1 MSLENQKRIN
11 KAIAES
17 TAQQA
22 KHRTQLELMQK
33 SSDEITRYFQQM
45 TQWVIQMMIINKLQ
59 EAWRQAVDYASEYYD
74 ALNEIRVV
82 TGMTQEEADALGES
96 YRQMAQ
102 EMNLTS
108 TQIAKSAVDI
118 YRQGYGS
125 ADDVVGVSKGASVF
139 GAITKMD
146 TDKAM
151 ETMTAALQNFQ
162 RDGESMEHLAFRI
175 ADSWSY
181 LGDAVATE
189 ASDIGDAMSKV
200 AGSAVNVGLS
210 LEQTSAWAAVV
221 MAKTQESAETI
232 GTSLNSMITRYTKLT
247 AGGFNSIITDE
258 DGEEVAYN
266 DVAKA
271 LQKVG
276 IATYSAVEGFRD
288 YGSVMDEL
296 GTKWKD
302 LTSAEQNYIAFQMA
316 GTRNMNRF
324 ITLMNGYEEATRLT
338 GEALNSNGVAMEKY
352 GVWMETVEAAQN
364 NLENSLEDLYALLM
378 DGSVVRGFYNGM
390 ASIVDVVN
398 EGTEATG
405 GLNIALPG
413 IAAGIALITV
423 AAKALTAT
431 MSKTGGMFALMQ
443 AHPIVSIATA
453 FGALVTVATLAGKA
467 VEYFAEADRR
477 AAEATK
483 ALSDEL
489 AAERAS
495 IKKLA
500 DDIGSLEG
508 VANPTTE
515 NVDALKNAITQLSTA
530 APDLAAKFNLDA
542 NAIDNFSGSVEN
554 AKKALDEYL
563 KTERYN
569 AFKQAH
575 EGIGDAER
583 TYNDA
588 YADLYGPGTSL
599 FGGGKTEAVKSV
611 ADMRKQFEWINNE
624 IRIAREEIT
633 GQFAGK
639 TELYGLTAKDI
650 LSSSM
655 SISELESLRD
665 QMLAKTTDRWDKENI
680 EVDFTSFING
690 KTMME
695 GLQAELAIAEAQ
707 LETIT
712 ADAKQRM
719 QESIQV
725 MISDVL
731 NPAAYPELSF
741 EDMLNIDALL
751 GNFDYSGLNYDQA
764 RSLMTEIVANYN
776 EEFRDVIENA
786 NWNMAALE
794 EDGMSEAIYQ
804 SMIAGLNDPRVG
816 EIKPYLNQL
825 YGSYIL
831 DWTKARSDFKRE
843 LGNQNVGELIAAGFD
858 TENLLN
864 LIQTNLIGD
873 LPDGVTMQSV
883 IDQILEYDPS
893 EGYTREGW
901 IKNIFRKE
909 GIETKQ
915 SITDLEAILKAG
927 NTAINEQLQELGKL
941 KIENSGFKDIFQG
954 LLDGGSIQEIAL
966 GLARSVLGEGATD
979 DAVAEYA
986 KEIAEAFV
994 GANPLI
1000 AAAMD
1005 STSGTI
1011 KEGSEGI
1018 VESLKDMDVSA
1029 ILNDLWAA
1037 GTDGDARAVIGEHIE
1052 GITTLQEAQ
1061 KALET
1066 AMSVEKGTDAYS
1078 EAMQK
1083 VADYVQ
1089 IPVEALG
1096 DLSLAQ
1102 EIIST
1107 DMDEVNAKLLSL
1119 ANTMMQAGNL
1129 KFDEDGRIVDATG
1142 ETNTL
1147 TAAMEVLLEYCD
1159 YELGE
1164 DGLFGSISAQALM
1177 AANSVSALASLAGQ
1191 IRDEES
1197 NNRSD
1202 REGHRSA
1209 LAELETAFDEGGAE
1223 GMSKAFED
1231 LDDEIRNGIAE
1242 TYPELVKSMDDV
1254 VNGAEDSKNAVAKMR
1269 KEFDKADTRATAK
1282 NFRKTADAIG
1292 QLEKNAVDAED
1303 AIAEYRDEMDALNEA
1318 SQAFETLSKKGFTE
1332 DTADE
1337 LDTLA
1342 TYLGTTS
1349 DLLKQN
1355 WDASGISNALAQAAA
1370 EGRSALSALQEA
1382 AFIDIAV
1389 QGRSD
1394 VDFSSVQGQLI
1405 ATEGLA
1411 AGAAEKLQRLGLFEV
1426 KTVGLDT
1433 VYQMLNPETGLFET
1447 KMAKSNVEVLVP
1459 TASNPISTGFKST
1472 GSGGGGGGGGG
1483 GSSTT
1488 KASKKTQ
1495 KKLDEVSDVKELY
1508 DYRLKLIG

>member
-1 MSLENQKRIN
+1 MTFSDLLGIEQFLTGLDYSDMS
-11 KAIAES
+11 
-17 TAQQA
+17 
-22 KHRTQLELMQK
+22 
-33 SSDEITRYFQQM
+33 
-45 TQWVIQMMIINKLQ
+45 W
-59 EAWRQAVDYASEYYD
+59 
-74 ALNEIRVV
+74 NEIQTFAANIANQYHSTFRDAIQ
-82 TGMTQEEADALGES
+82 TANANMAMAGEFGMSEMLYDSMLADMNDEKLAELHPAFE
-96 YRQMAQ
+96 QMFRPFLDEWEKTKRTFAQ
-102 EMNLTS
+102 EFREENLS
-108 TQIAKSAVDI
+108 KLIAS
-118 YRQGYGS
+118 GFGS
-125 ADDVVGVSKGASVF
+125 AD
-139 GAITKMD
+139 
-146 TDKAM
+146 
-151 ETMTAALQNFQ
+151 
-162 RDGESMEHLAFRI
+162 
-175 ADSWSY
+175 
-181 LGDAVATE
+181 
-189 ASDIGDAMSKV
+189 
-200 AGSAVNVGLS
+200 
-210 LEQTSAWAAVV
+210 
-221 MAKTQESAETI
+221 
-232 GTSLNSMITRYTKLT
+232 
-247 AGGFNSIITDE
+247 
-258 DGEEVAYN
+258 
-266 DVAKA
+266 
-271 LQKVG
+271 
-276 IATYSAVEGFRD
+276 
-288 YGSVMDEL
+288 
-296 GTKWKD
+296 
-302 LTSAEQNYIAFQMA
+302 
-316 GTRNMNRF
+316 
-324 ITLMNGYEEATRLT
+324 
-338 GEALNSNGVAMEKY
+338 
-352 GVWMETVEAAQN
+352 
-364 NLENSLEDLYALLM
+364 
-378 DGSVVRGFYNGM
+378 
-390 ASIVDVVN
+390 
-398 EGTEATG
+398 
-405 GLNIALPG
+405 
-413 IAAGIALITV
+413 
-423 AAKALTAT
+423 
-431 MSKTGGMFALMQ
+431 
-443 AHPIVSIATA
+443 
-453 FGALVTVATLAGKA
+453 
-467 VEYFAEADRR
+467 
-477 AAEATK
+477 
-483 ALSDEL
+483 
-489 AAERAS
+489 
-495 IKKLA
+495 
-500 DDIGSLEG
+500 
-508 VANPTTE
+508 
-515 NVDALKNAITQLSTA
+515 
-530 APDLAAKFNLDA
+530 
-542 NAIDNFSGSVEN
+542 
-554 AKKALDEYL
+554 
-563 KTERYN
+563 
-569 AFKQAH
+569 
-575 EGIGDAER
+575 
-583 TYNDA
+583 
-588 YADLYGPGTSL
+588 
-599 FGGGKTEAVKSV
+599 
-611 ADMRKQFEWINNE
+611 
-624 IRIAREEIT
+624 
-633 GQFAGK
+633 
-639 TELYGLTAKDI
+639 
-650 LSSSM
+650 
-655 SISELESLRD
+655 
-665 QMLAKTTDRWDKENI
+665 
-680 EVDFTSFING
+680 
-690 KTMME
+690 
-695 GLQAELAIAEAQ
+695 
-707 LETIT
+707 
-712 ADAKQRM
+712 
-719 QESIQV
+719 
-725 MISDVL
+725 
-731 NPAAYPELSF
+731 
-741 EDMLNIDALL
+741 LL
-751 GNFDYSGLNYDQA
+751 G
-764 RSLMTEIVANYN
+764 
-776 EEFRDVIENA
+776 
-786 NWNMAALE
+786 
-794 EDGMSEAIYQ
+794 
-804 SMIAGLNDPRVG
+804 
-816 EIKPYLNQL
+816 
-825 YGSYIL
+825 
-831 DWTKARSDFKRE
+831 
-843 LGNQNVGELIAAGFD
+843 
-858 TENLLN
+858 
-864 LIQTNLIGD
+864 LIQNNLIGD
-873 LPDGVTMQSV
+873 LPDGVTIQSV

-966 GLARSVLGEGATD
+966 GLARSVLGEEATD
-979 DAVAEYA
+979 DAVTEYA

-1011 KEGSEGI
+1011 KEGNEGI

-1066 AMSVEKGTDAYS
+1066 AMSEEKGTDAYS

-1102 EIIST
+1102 EIISK

-1254 VNGAEDSKNAVAKMR
+1254 VNGAEDSKDAVAKMR

-1303 AIAEYRDEMDALNEA
+1303 AIAEYRDEMDALNDA
-1318 SQAFETLSKKGFTE
+1318 SQAFETLSKEGFTD

-1411 AGAAEKLQRLGLFEV
+1411 AGAAEKLQKLGLFEV

-1447 KMAKSNVEVLVP
+1447 KTAKSNVEVLVP

-1483 GSSTT
+1483 GGSSTT
-1488 KASKKTQ
+1488 EVSKKTQ